1 MKFLE
6 LPTIKTY
13 LRLEVDYTLEDDLL
27 TLMAENAESY
37 LKDAITDFDLKLAND
52 AFKKKAELAGLV
64 LVSDFYENRNL
75 NTKVNE
81 KTRKSVSSI
90 IRQMEY
96 SYESS

>member
-13 LRLEVDYTLEDDLL
+13 LRLESDYTLEDDLL

-75 NTKVNE
+75 RTKVNE
-81 KTRKSVSSI
+81 KTRKSVNSI